1 MTTSEKRVDFTAEEL
16 AGLRKDFPITAR
28 IGRGGQPLAYLDS
41 SATAQKPIWVMDAV
55 SEFYS
60 RHNGAVNRGTNL
72 LADESTTAYE
82 KGRDAVAKFIDA
94 SSSEEVVWTRNATEG
109 VNLLAYSMLNASL
122 GAGGAEA
129 EQFKIGP
136 ADRIVVTRAEHHANL
151 VPWQQLAER
160 TGAEFAWLDLT
171 SDGCIDLDTLNVIT
185 PNTKVV
191 AFTHVSNVT
200 GAISPVEAIVAAA
213 RKVGALVVL
222 DTTQSAAHM
231 PISVRELGAD
241 FAVLSGHKLCGP
253 TGIGVLWGRKELL
266 DALPPFMTGGS
277 MITDVQMEK
286 TSFHAAPARFE
297 AGTQAVGQ
305 IVGFKA
311 ALDYL
316 SEVSMERVAAHE
328 AAITRQLLEGIKQI
342 DGVHVLGP
350 KEADNRVAVV
360 SFVVDGV
367 HPHDVGQILDSHS
380 IAIRVGHHC
389 AIPLH
394 KHFGVRA
401 SARASASLITSA
413 EEIDRFLDAL
423 GQVRKFF
430 GV

>member
-1 MTTSEKRVDFTAEEL
+1 MNNRQNFADFSDSELE
-16 AGLRKDFPITAR
+16 GLRKDFPITTR
-28 IGRGGQPLAYLDS
+28 IGRGGEPLAYLDS
-41 SATAQKPIWVMDAV
+41 SATSQKPSWVMDAE
-55 SEFYS
+55 SDFFAH
-60 RHNGAVNRGTNL
+60 HNGAVNRGTHL
-72 LADESTTAYE
+72 LADESTTAFE
-82 KGRDAVAKFIDA
+82 EGRKAVANFIHARSQD
-94 SSSEEVVWTRNATEG
+94 EVVWTRNATEG
-109 VNLLAYSMLNASL
+109 INLLAYSLLNASL
-122 GAGGAEA
+122 GAGGSEA
-129 EQFKIGP
+129 DGFRLGEG
-136 ADRIVVTRAEHHANL
+136 DRIVVTRAEHHANL
-151 VPWQQLAER
+151 VPWQQLCAR
-160 TGAEFAWLDLT
+160 TGAEFAWLDLDQ
-171 SDGCIDLDTLNVIT
+171 DGCIDLDTLEAIT

-200 GAISPVEAIVAAA
+200 GAISPVAQIVEKA
-213 RKVGALVVL
+213 KSVGALVVL

-231 PISVRELGAD
+231 PISVVDLGGD

-253 TGIGVLWGRKELL
+253 TGIGALWGRRALL
-266 DALPPFMTGGS
+266 SALPPFMTGGS
-277 MITDVQMEK
+277 MITDVDMER
-286 TSFHAAPARFE
+286 TQFQTAPARFE

-328 AAITRQLLEGIKQI
+328 RAITEQLLEGIQRI
-342 DGVHVLGP
+342 DGVKVLGP
-350 KEADNRVAVV
+350 ASIENRVAVV

-401 SARASASLITSA
+401 SARASASLITSSA
-413 EEIDRFLDAL
+413 EIDRFLDAL
-423 GQVRKFF
+423 KQVRQFF